1 MRRSNIVTRLNERL
15 YAVALRDS
23 EGLWL
28 LSRIR
33 RSRKGDV
40 YVLFPRDEPGWN
52 PHASYHH
59 DGTRHVRS
67 HGGRYLVD
75 QRPRPDATTFRG
87 VESVFALALPPG
99 DVALIRT
106 PCQTHEFS
114 DVFEI
119 GREHLPL
126 EESHALAVDLVE
138 PGHGALAGRWREVVT
153 QQSFRD
159 AVPWVLVTLWR
170 GFTSA

>member
-52 PHASYHH
+52 L
-59 DGTRHVRS
+59 TRAITTTAHVTCEAMAEGISSIRGPGLMRQRRRNRMAMLTVTCF
-67 HGGRYLVD
+67 HG
-75 QRPRPDATTFRG
+75 
-87 VESVFALALPPG
+87 
-99 DVALIRT
+99 
-106 PCQTHEFS
+106 
-114 DVFEI
+114 
-119 GREHLPL
+119 
-126 EESHALAVDLVE
+126 
-138 PGHGALAGRWREVVT
+138 
-153 QQSFRD
+153 
-159 AVPWVLVTLWR
+159 
-170 GFTSA
+170 